1 MVRVFMARAAAL
13 TVELERMALH
23 AIRRCYDDING
34 TFFRWELSS
43 PAFHLSD
50 VPSRLGRWVGESRLI
65 ELSRALLLEHGW
77 CVLVE
82 VLKHEMAHQYVDEV
96 LGAPDDR
103 SHGPAFRKVCEERGF
118 DARAAGVPSLKEVP
132 DERARIIERIAK
144 LLALAESPNEHE
156 AQAAMGA
163 AQRLMLKYNVDAI
176 SSGVSQ
182 SYTYRQLGEPTGRVS
197 ESARLLAALLGQYFF
212 VEVIWV
218 PVWRPLEGK
227 RGTLLEV
234 CGSLENVELAEYTY
248 AFLVHTAERLW
259 REQKRARGIRSDAGR
274 QSFLAGVMSG
284 FRDKLAL
291 ERKKPE
297 NQGLVWSGDPAL
309 GRFFRQRHPS
319 IRHTRHRSRIGSSA
333 YADGQAAGRDI
344 VLHRG
349 MGRGCE
355 PGLPR
360 LLPPAR

>member
-1 MVRVFMARAAAL
+1 M
-13 TVELERMALH
+13 
-23 AIRRCYDDING
+23 
-34 TFFRWELSS
+34 
-43 PAFHLSD
+43 
-50 VPSRLGRWVGESRLI
+50 
-65 ELSRALLLEHGW
+65 
-77 CVLVE
+77 
-82 VLKHEMAHQYVDEV
+82 
-96 LGAPDDR
+96 
-103 SHGPAFRKVCEERGF
+103 
-118 DARAAGVPSLKEVP
+118 
-132 DERARIIERIAK
+132 
-144 LLALAESPNEHE
+144 
-156 AQAAMGA
+156 
-163 AQRLMLKYNVDAI
+163 
-176 SSGVSQ
+176 
-182 SYTYRQLGEPTGRVS
+182 
-197 ESARLLAALLGQYFF
+197 
-212 VEVIWV
+212 IWV

-227 RGTLLEV
+227 RGTVLEV

-259 REQKRARGIRSDAGR
+259 REQKRARGIRSDGGR

-297 NQGLVWSGDPAL
+297 NQGLIWSGDPAL

-319 IRHTRHRSRIGSSA
+319 IRHTRHRSRVGSSA

-349 MGRGCE
+349 VRGGCE

>member
-1 MVRVFMARAAAL
+1 MARAAVL
-13 TVELERMALH
+13 TVDLERLALH
-23 AIRRCYDDING
+23 AVRRTYDDLNG
-34 TFFRWELSS
+34 TFFRWRLVPPGFELV
-43 PAFHLSD
+43 D
-50 VPSRLGRWVGESRLI
+50 VASRLGRWVGENRLL

-77 CVLVE
+77 GALVE

-96 LGAPDDR
+96 LGAPDEH

-118 DARAAGVPSLKEVP
+118 DARAAGIPPGKDAP
-132 DERARIIERIAK
+132 DEQARVIERIAK
-144 LLALAESPNEHE
+144 LLALAESPNEYE
-156 AQAAMGA
+156 AQAAMSA

-176 SSGVSQ
+176 SSGQRQ
-182 SYTYRQLGEPTGRVS
+182 SYTYRHLGEPTGRVL
-197 ESARLLAALLGQYFF
+197 ESARILASLLGKYFF

-227 RGTLLEV
+227 RGTVLEV

-259 REQKRARGIRSDAGR
+259 REQKRRRGIRSDGGR
-274 QSFLAGVMSG
+274 QSFVAGVMAG

-297 NQGLVWSGDPAL
+297 NRALVWSGDPAL
-309 GRFFRQRHPS
+309 GGFFRGRHPS
-319 IRHTRHRSRIGSSA
+319 IRHTHHRSRMGSET
-333 YADGQAAGRDI
+333 YADGRAAGRDI

-349 MGRGCE
+349 VRAGAGAG
-355 PGLPR
+355 PPR